1 MQKENHIVPTS
12 CQYTPCLSCCFS
24 ANCQLSLLCYKDP
37 VESSISMSVKEVITV
52 VSAAS
57 LTLLRRDMS
66 LNRRL
71 YAWLLGADLYNILL
85 YTN

>member
-1 MQKENHIVPTS
+1 MAVSPEDV
-12 CQYTPCLSCCFS
+12 
-24 ANCQLSLLCYKDP
+24 
-37 VESSISMSVKEVITV
+37 ISV

-71 YAWLLGADLYNILL
+71 YAWLQGTDHLKILDYKL
-85 YTN
+85 LT

>member
-1 MQKENHIVPTS
+1 MFLLYFIVLYISFKAILRLCSFFPGCS
-12 CQYTPCLSCCFS
+12 LCVMLVQDLSEACI
-24 ANCQLSLLCYKDP
+24 A
-37 VESSISMSVKEVITV
+37 MSVEDFTKV

-71 YAWLLGADLYNILL
+71 YAWLLGANH
-85 YTN
+85 

>member
-1 MQKENHIVPTS
+1 MT
-12 CQYTPCLSCCFS
+12 
-24 ANCQLSLLCYKDP
+24 
-37 VESSISMSVKEVITV
+37 VEDMITV

-71 YAWLLGADLYNILL
+71 YAWLLGTQTRATKLSLWIKDLMPW
-85 YTN
+85 

>member
-1 MQKENHIVPTS
+1 
-12 CQYTPCLSCCFS
+12 
-24 ANCQLSLLCYKDP
+24 
-37 VESSISMSVKEVITV
+37 MSVEDITKV

-71 YAWLLGADLYNILL
+71 YAWLLGANHSNTPQFGLL
-85 YTN
+85 LVLSVYLLMLLFVCVCVSF

>member
-1 MQKENHIVPTS
+1 
-12 CQYTPCLSCCFS
+12 
-24 ANCQLSLLCYKDP
+24 
-37 VESSISMSVKEVITV
+37 MSVEDMITV

-71 YAWLLGADLYNILL
+71 YAWLLGAHLSDKIVYHTTFHLSVHLL
-85 YTN
+85 MFVFVCMCFQAQT